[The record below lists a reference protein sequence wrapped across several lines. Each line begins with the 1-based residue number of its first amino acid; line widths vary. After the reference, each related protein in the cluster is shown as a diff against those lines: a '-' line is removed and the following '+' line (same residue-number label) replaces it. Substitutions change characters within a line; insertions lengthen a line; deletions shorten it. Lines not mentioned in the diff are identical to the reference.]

1 MITNHKLLVDRDCPM
16 CRAYGKAFVKFK
28 LVDEKTIHYYQTVK
42 TSVAKRIDLD
52 RARNEIALHDTN
64 TGHTKY
70 GVDAFIR
77 ILAHNKPVLHRL
89 LNFKLIYALLVFLYK
104 FISYNRK
111 VIYPIDSR
119 ISCTCDPELNKKYR
133 AIYITFVAFFTG
145 YLLNSFFFHVNTAFN
160 LAHSPLREL
169 IVCIGQVV
177 WQGAAIYLIFR
188 EKFWDYLG
196 NMSTVSLIGGLLLLP
211 VLILNHY
218 LSIHPFAL
226 MAAFTVVVGLMFL
239 EHIRRCKLLGV
250 PLTLTVSWV
259 LFRIV
264 VLSVIV
270 LTIVL

>member
-42 TSVAKRIDLD
+42 ASIAERIDID
-52 RARNEIALHDTN
+52 RARNEIALHDTE

-77 ILAHNKPVLHRL
+77 ILAHDKPAFHRL
-89 LNFKLIYALLVFLYK
+89 LSLKLVYALLVFIYK

-119 ISCTCDPELNKKYR
+119 ISCTCNPDLDKKYR
-133 AIYITFVAFFTG
+133 IIYILFVAFFTG
-145 YLLNSFFFHVNTAFN
+145 WILNSFSFHINSAFN
-160 LAHSPLREL
+160 LAHNPWREL
-169 IVCIGQVV
+169 LVCIGQVV

-188 EKFWDYLG
+188 DKFWEYLG

-211 VLILNHY
+211 VLFINSY
-218 LSIHPFAL
+218 LGIHPFVL
-226 MAAFTVVVGLMFL
+226 LAAFTVIVSLMFI
-239 EHIRRCKLLGV
+239 EHVRRCRLLGV
-250 PLTLTVSWV
+250 PLTLTASWV

-264 VLSVIV
+264 VLTIIV
-270 LTIVL
+270 LTVVL